1 MPSPIAQLLSRT
13 EYAGDGVT
21 TSWEFS
27 FSGGY
32 LDRDHVK
39 AYTETSTGFRTPL
52 TIMPGDFTGD
62 YTLNLGIVPVDTTL
76 LIYRDTPKDL
86 PLVDFVDGGRVTEAS
101 LDLIAKQAVFIA
113 AETVDTVNA
122 LDVAAA
128 VDAAAS
134 AAISA
139 VAASASAVAAAAA
152 GNAATAAI
160 AADLA
165 AAVGAIAADRASATG
180 AIASD
185 RASAISAIASD
196 RASALAA
203 IAADVLVAQAARD
216 AAIAASF
223 INTYPTGI
231 RSINGGQLSGFRN
244 RVINGGCM
252 VQQRATVPLS
262 ASPQIGNVDR
272 YLVSC
277 NGSGLT
283 GTVQQVTA
291 ADFTA
296 TGTGVG
302 LVGSWTSGA
311 PQIEHRIETLNVVDL
326 NGKTVTISG
335 MVYHSFGTTRN
346 CVVRLNRPTTTYDV
360 FSAQTTI
367 ATSAPFA
374 VPTGVA
380 TPFSLTV
387 ALGSA
392 DASRGLAI
400 QVFDN
405 AASTVSSKVFA
416 ISGLQLEIGSVATTF
431 EQRPIGLELAL
442 CQRYYEVL
450 QTAAGALMISGYA
463 SAAAAVLYQSFAWKV
478 TKRAAPTVTVVGT
491 WAVTNAGQP
500 VMGTSDIHG
509 YRLHTSS
516 IAAGSVLCFDAG
528 GGSGVI
534 GDSEL

>member
-185 RASAISAIASD
+185 RASA
-196 RASALAA
+196 LAA

-223 INTYPTGI
+223 INTNPTALQ
-231 RSINGGQLSGFRN
+231 SINGGQLSGFRN

-291 ADFTA
+291 TDFTA

-335 MVYHSFGTTRN
+335 MLYHSFGTTRN

-374 VPTGVA
+374 APTGVA

-463 SAAAAVLYQSFAWKV
+463 PAASTGIYQSFAWKV
-478 TKRAAPTVTVVGT
+478 TKRVAPTVTVVGS

-500 VMGTSDIHG
+500 VIGTSDIHSF
-509 YRLHTSS
+509 RLNATS
-516 IAAGSVLCFDAG
+516 IASGNVLCFDSG